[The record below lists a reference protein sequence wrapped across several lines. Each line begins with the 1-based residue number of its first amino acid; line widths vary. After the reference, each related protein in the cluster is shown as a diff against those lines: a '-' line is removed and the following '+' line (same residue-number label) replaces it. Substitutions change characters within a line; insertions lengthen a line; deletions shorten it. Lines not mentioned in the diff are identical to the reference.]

1 MKRMIGLLMMVGLVV
16 GVYGCGS
23 EKKNPLSSSDIDM
36 DEFFGSLVN
45 EGMDESDYEVAEL
58 TTNGFIN
65 NGDIKTGTINN
76 AQTSC
81 NMGDFCHTVLW
92 EFNLPNQK
100 TVDIIVDG
108 VDDITF
114 YVLRYRNGSFTAI
127 LDSDESY
134 ESDED
139 DASSLSDYDDSS
151 TFSKVLEKGTYFI
164 AIGSYEREDSYR
176 LAMIWY

>member
-1 MKRMIGLLMMVGLVV
+1 MKRMMGLLMVV
-16 GVYGCGS
+16 GMMVVVVGCGS
-23 EKKNPLSSSDIDM
+23 DKEKPLSFGDNMSDELFDSLG
-36 DEFFGSLVN
+36 FFDV
-45 EGMDESDYEVAEL
+45 EGLEL

-65 NGDIKTGTINN
+65 NGDVKTGTINN
-76 AQTSC
+76 TS
-81 NMGDFCHTVLW
+81 HTVLW

-108 VDDITF
+108 ADDITF
-114 YVLRYRNGSFTAI
+114 FVLSYRNGKFDPI
-127 LDSDESY
+127 LDSDGGY
-134 ESDED
+134 ENDED
-139 DASSLSDYDDSS
+139 GESSLSGYDDSS